1 MAISLKFRQPGGTV
15 LLWLAL
21 ATSGAQA
28 RGDDP
33 GLGGLLLNETRT
45 FAGQA
50 FYAAFVETWRALD
63 PAGQYA
69 LVISERPS
77 ARSGSQITVRYG
89 GEAVYRQFI
98 HFSAERA
105 ARAGRNAPGPVFD
118 HIASAE
124 VDELFVNPDL
134 APDEFSLK

>member
-1 MAISLKFRQPGGTV
+1 MRRIR
-15 LLWLAL
+15 WLAL
-21 ATSGAQA
+21 LPVLLAGQAGA
-28 RGDDP
+28 GDDL

-50 FYAAFVETWRALD
+50 FYNAFTETWRALD
-63 PAGQYA
+63 PAGQYS

-77 ARSGSQITVRYG
+77 ARTGSQITVRYG
-89 GEAVYRQFI
+89 TEEVYRQFI

-105 ARAGRNAPGPVFD
+105 ARAGRAAPGPVFD
-118 HIASAE
+118 HIASGE

-134 APDEFSLK
+134 APDEIRLK